1 MERVERATLH
11 VIPMSEKH
19 KLHNV
24 RLDDEVWA
32 AVKAMKCSLNQ
43 YLRTALLDHPLTADS
58 MIKLA
63 TPARYGWTATD
74 SYLKNIGAEDV
85 KELKYERDD

>member
-11 VIPMSEKH
+11 VEPMSERY

-32 AVKAMKCSLNQ
+32 AVKAMECSLNQ
-43 YLRTALLDHPLTADS
+43 YLRTALLDHPLTAGS
-58 MIKLA
+58 IIKLA
-63 TPARYGWTATD
+63 NPVKSKQTIKD
-74 SYLKNIGAEDV
+74 VGAEDV
-85 KELKYERDD
+85 KELKYERDDG